1 MERGIV
7 ITSGIFLTWTRA
19 LEGLWTLTYTTKEEW
34 GIFVKKERRLGN
46 SLLSIN

>member
-34 GIFVKKERRLGN
+34 RMGYFRQKRKDIR
-46 SLLSIN
+46 